1 MVLAKVK
8 EGEARSSAWVALR
21 PALPLI
27 SYLILGTCSFAVDF
41 SVYFGLTI
49 GEGLNPLIANLIS
62 RPMGGMTCFLLNRR
76 FTFRAIDTSPL
87 KVQMLRFWC
96 VWGISL
102 ALTEGLLALF
112 INGLHFSPGP
122 GKALAEAIA
131 LLFNFLA
138 LKHWTFRRAPRT
150 SDPA

>member
-1 MVLAKVK
+1 MVLANVEKGK
-8 EGEARSSAWVALR
+8 ARSGAWLALR
-21 PALPLI
+21 PAIPLI
-27 SYLILGTCSFAVDF
+27 TYLLLGTCSFAVDF
-41 SVYFGLTI
+41 SVYFGLAI
-49 GEGLNPLIANLIS
+49 GEGLDPLIANLVS

-76 FTFRAIDTSPL
+76 FTFRAIDASPL
-87 KVQMLRFWC
+87 KVQMIRFWC
-96 VWGISL
+96 VWGLSM

-112 INGLHFSPGP
+112 VKGLHFSPGP

-138 LKHWTFRRAPRT
+138 LKHWTFQRASRR